1 MHSHINSLAHFF
13 KDDLPQTLDV
23 KLNLASVNYELVQ
36 SIPRVVDYFGP
47 DPASTWAQI
56 AAYEEKLQSILLDF
70 LNSCSNVTIY
80 GEPSSSKDLR
90 VPVISFTVKGMKSQQ
105 LVEEVEKRSQLGFRS
120 GHMYSYRLLK
130 DVFGLEDVEDGVIR
144 VSMLH
149 YNTGEYDYILS
160 SPFCCRVKQSNL
172 LIRYDCPRG

>member
-1 MHSHINSLAHFF
+1 M
-13 KDDLPQTLDV
+13 
-23 KLNLASVNYELVQ
+23 
-36 SIPRVVDYFGP
+36 DYFGP

-70 LNSCSNVTIY
+70 LKSCSSIVTIY
-80 GEPSSSKDLR
+80 GEPSASKDLR
-90 VPVISFTVKGMKSQQ
+90 VPVISFTVKGMKSQR

-130 DVFGLEDVEDGVIR
+130 DVFELEDVEDGVVR

-160 SPFCCRVKQSNL
+160 PFCYRNRASL
-172 LIRYDCPRG
+172 LIRYDRLRG